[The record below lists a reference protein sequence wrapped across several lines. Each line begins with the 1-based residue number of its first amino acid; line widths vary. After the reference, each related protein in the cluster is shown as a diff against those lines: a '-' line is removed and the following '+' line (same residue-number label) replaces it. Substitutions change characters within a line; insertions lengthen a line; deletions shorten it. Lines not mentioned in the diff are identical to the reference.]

1 VIRFFLHR
9 PIFAAVCSLV
19 ILTAGVVA
27 IPTLPISEYPKI
39 APPVVTVTAQDLGAD
54 AEDVE
59 AAVTTPLEEAING
72 VPGLRYISSSSNS
85 DGSVTITA
93 TFELG
98 KNLDVAQADVQN
110 AVLGASGAL
119 PAEVQRTGVIVKK
132 SSAAYILG
140 IGMVSDNPQ
149 YGYAWLS
156 NFTDVHV
163 VDAIKRVQGVGDVQ
177 VFGERTYAMRLWLDP
192 RKLAQNDLTATDV
205 VNALTDQN
213 VQVDAGAIGAA
224 PSRPDQ
230 PDQIGLSASGRLAD
244 PAEFAAIV
252 LRSNPDGGAVR
263 VRDVGRVEL
272 GAADYSSSTHW
283 SGTTAIGM
291 GVTQLPDANALETA
305 KAVRAQ
311 LAELSKSFPPG
322 VHYVIPF
329 DPTLFVKESIREV
342 TLTLFIAILLVVL
355 VIWLF
360 LQNWRMTLIPLAT
373 IPISLIGTFALM
385 KLLGFSINTLTLF
398 GLTLA
403 TGLVVDDAIVVIENI
418 TRFVQENRMGAYEGA
433 AAAMREITGAV
444 IATSLVLLAVFV
456 PVAFFPGSTGLLYK
470 QFALTIA
477 CSITISLFVALT
489 LTPTLSALLLSRP
502 VGPPPRFLRP
512 VNDAIEAVRRFY
524 RAALANIVRW
534 RFAVLA
540 AFAVLLVV
548 TGITFRTTPTGF
560 IPDEDQGYLVVM
572 LQTPEGT
579 SLVGDERFANRIARL
594 IEASAPEV
602 AGTFQIDGFNFFG
615 PAPNHSLI
623 FLPLRPWSE
632 RVGPQ
637 HTYSAIV
644 ARLQPLLFEV
654 PGGTAYVF
662 NPPAIQGIGNFGGF
676 QFEVLDTANIP
687 LPQLTAATYAGL
699 LPAANADPA
708 LSSVFT
714 TFRTDAPQLHLQVD
728 RNKIQALQIP
738 ISDVFGTLGAYFG
751 SEYVND
757 FDYNDRAYRVYVEA
771 DAPFRSR
778 PADLSRA
785 YVHAPNGAMVP
796 LSSLVTVQPRQV
808 PPSITHYDLFRSIE
822 IDGQPKPGVGSG
834 DAIAAMEREAR
845 AHLPAG
851 VSFAWT
857 GLSLDQIEGGSA
869 AALIFGLGIFMV
881 FLVLAAQYESFLDPL
896 VILLAVPL
904 AILGALWAVQLRHLP
919 SDVFVQIGFV
929 MLIGLASKNAILI
942 VEFANQLRATGLEAA
957 AAVQRAARTRLRP
970 ILMTSLAFVF
980 GIFPLVIATGA
991 GSNSRNSLGT
1001 ALFGGMVLSTVLNL
1015 VVVPVLYIVVERLR
1029 ERVHRSAVVHDTVPT
1044 YADDTLRAA
1053 SLAVAADGTLVAVT
1067 DGTAGD
1073 RRAVRIAT
1081 LGEHPRGE

>member
-1 VIRFFLHR
+1 VIRFFLRR
-9 PIFAAVCSLV
+9 PIFATVCSLIV
-19 ILTAGVVA
+19 LTAGLVA

-59 AAVTTPLEEAING
+59 AEVTTPLEEAING

-85 DGSVTITA
+85 DGSVTITV
-93 TFELG
+93 TFDLG

-110 AVLGASGAL
+110 AVLSASGAL
-119 PAEVQRTGVIVKK
+119 PEEVQRTGIVVQK

-140 IGMVSDNPQ
+140 IGMVSNNPQ
-149 YGYAWLS
+149 YDYQWLS

-163 VDAIKRVQGVGDVQ
+163 VDAIKRIQGVGQVQ

-192 RKLAQNDLTATDV
+192 HKLAANNLTATDV
-205 VNALTDQN
+205 VTALTNQN
-213 VQVDAGAIGAA
+213 VQVAAGAIGAA
-224 PSRPDQ
+224 PSKPDQ
-230 PDQIGLSASGRLAD
+230 AYQIGLSASGRLSDPTQFAD
-244 PAEFAAIV
+244 IV
-252 LRSNPDGGAVR
+252 LKSNPDGGATR

-283 SGTTAIGM
+283 KGQTAIGM
-291 GVTQLPDANALETA
+291 GVTQLPDANALQTA
-305 KAVRAQ
+305 QAVRAE
-311 LAELSKSFPPG
+311 LAELEKTFPPG

-329 DPTLFVKESIREV
+329 DPTLFVTESIKEV

-418 TRFVQENRMGAYEGA
+418 ARFVQERKMNAYEGA
-433 AAAMREITGAV
+433 EAAMREITGAV
-444 IATSLVLLAVFV
+444 LATSLVLLAVFV

-489 LTPTLSALLLSRP
+489 LTPTLSAYLLSRP
-502 VGPPPRFLRP
+502 IGPTPPFLRP
-512 VNDAIEAVRRFY
+512 IDTAIEAVRSFY
-524 RAALANIVRW
+524 RAALARIVGL
-534 RFAVLA
+534 RFVVLG
-540 AFAVLLVV
+540 AFCALLVL
-548 TGITFRTTPTGF
+548 TGITFATTPTGF

-579 SLVGDERFANRIARL
+579 SLVGDEAFADRIARL
-594 IEASAPEV
+594 VETNAPEV
-602 AGTFQIDGFNFFG
+602 EGTFQIDGFNFFG

-637 HTYSAIV
+637 HTYSALV
-644 ARLQPLLFEV
+644 ARLQPLLFGV

-687 LPQLTAATYAGL
+687 LPQLTMATYGML
-699 LPAANADPA
+699 GAANADPS
-708 LSSVFT
+708 LSTVFT
-714 TFRTDAPQLHLQVD
+714 TFRTDSPRLHLQID

-738 ISDVFGTLGAYFG
+738 IADVFGTLEAYFG

-757 FDYNDRAYRVYVEA
+757 FDYLNRSYRVYVQA
-771 DAPFRSR
+771 DAPFRAT

-785 YVHAPNGAMVP
+785 YVHAPSGAMVP
-796 LSSLVTVQPRQV
+796 LSTLVTVERQQA
-808 PPSITHYDLFRSIE
+808 PPQITHYNLFRSIE
-822 IDGQPKPGVGSG
+822 VDGQPKPGVSSG
-834 DAIAAMEREAR
+834 AAITAMQNEAK

-851 VSFAWT
+851 TSFAWT

-896 VILLAVPL
+896 IILLAVPL

-942 VEFANQLRATGLEAA
+942 VEFANQLRATGLTAIE
-957 AAVQRAARTRLRP
+957 AVQRAARTRLRP

-980 GIFPLVIATGA
+980 GIFPLVVATGA

-1001 ALFGGMVLSTVLNL
+1001 ALFGGMILSTILNL
-1015 VVVPVLYIVVERLR
+1015 VVVPVLYILVEGLR
-1029 ERVHRSAVVHDTVPT
+1029 ERVHRSPTVHETVPE
-1044 YADDTLRAA
+1044 YADETLAAA
-1053 SLAVAADGTLVAVT
+1053 SLAVTPDGTLVAVT
-1067 DGTAGD
+1067 HGDGGD

-1081 LGEHPRGE
+1081 LGEHPRGD